1 MENTIVFPDRLLQLF
16 RQAQQVVVLTGAGI
30 SAESGVPTF
39 RDAQTGLWERFRPE
53 ELASPEAFCR
63 DPRLVW
69 EWYAWRRELVSRAS
83 PNAGHIALVELE
95 KRLPAFTLIT
105 QNVDGLH
112 QRAGSGVRFPVIE
125 LHGNIQRTKCFVD
138 GQIVKDWQE
147 NGELPPRCPRC
158 TGFLRPDVVWFGEL
172 LPAEA
177 LSAAFAAAAG
187 CDLFLSV
194 GTSGLVEPAASLP
207 FRALAAHVPVVEIN
221 LNPTPLSSLASYGL
235 PGPAGE
241 ILPELVKAIW
251 ET

>member
-1 MENTIVFPDRLLQLF
+1 MENSLVFPDQLLQLF

-53 ELASPEAFCR
+53 ELASPEAFR
-63 DPRLVW
+63 RAPRLVW

-83 PNAGHIALVELE
+83 PNPGHLALVELE

-125 LHGNIQRTKCFVD
+125 LHGNIQRTKCFEDEQLVD
-138 GQIVKDWQE
+138 TWE
-147 NGELPPRCPRC
+147 EAGEIPPRCPRC
-158 TGFLRPDVVWFGEL
+158 NALLRPDVVWFGEL
-172 LPAEA
+172 LPEEA

-221 LNPTPLSSLASYGL
+221 PHPTPLTSQATYAL

-241 ILPELVKAIW
+241 VLPALVKAIW